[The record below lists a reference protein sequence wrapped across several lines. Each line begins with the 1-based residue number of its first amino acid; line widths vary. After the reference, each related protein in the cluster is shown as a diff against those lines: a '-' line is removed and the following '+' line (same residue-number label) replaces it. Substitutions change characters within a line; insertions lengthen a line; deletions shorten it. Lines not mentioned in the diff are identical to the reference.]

1 MIHLIGNP
9 TRDHIVNGPTS
20 VKAFGGTV
28 LYAGVFLARS
38 GHEVTI
44 IGKGDEEM
52 ENWIEHQG
60 IITTHF
66 HQTSRIV
73 EFDNVYVH
81 NQREQFA
88 RRGEKIYLAEVPDA
102 AFRSEAI
109 LIGSVLQEVDP
120 EIVRAPRQA
129 LLMLEAQ
136 GFMRHLTPDGKV
148 LQCRSG
154 DAVIAV
160 RYCDILKVDQAEAA
174 VLTATTEAD
183 TAARDLYQM
192 GPKIVI
198 VTCGEK
204 GVTIFDGSQM
214 IRIRAPQTDLIDPTG
229 AGDVFG
235 AAFLIKYLQT
245 EDLIEAGLF
254 ASAAAA
260 LSMNEFGTA
269 AVPSAREASL
279 GVKRFYKDPN
289 AVSIAY
295 PSADF
300 QPAKHEKRQSQF

>member
-9 TRDHIVNGPTS
+9 TRDHIVNGPKS
-20 VKAFGGTV
+20 VRAFGGTV
-28 LYAGVFLARS
+28 LYAGLFLARS

-44 IGKGDEEM
+44 IGKGDEDM
-52 ENWIEHQG
+52 EKWIEYQG
-60 IITTHF
+60 ILTTHF
-66 HQTSRIV
+66 HQTCRIV
-73 EFDNVYVH
+73 EFDNVYVK

-88 RRGEKIYLAEVPDA
+88 RYGEKIYLSEVPDA

-136 GFMRHLTPDGKV
+136 GFMRHLAPDGKV
-148 LQCRSG
+148 LHCTCS
-154 DAVIAV
+154 DAETAV
-160 RYCDILKVDQAEAA
+160 RYCDILKVDQSEAA

-183 TAARDLYQM
+183 TAARVLHKM

-198 VTCGEK
+198 ITSGEN
-204 GVTIFDGSQM
+204 GVTIFDGSRM
-214 IRIRAPQTDLIDPTG
+214 IRIRAPAAEVVDPTG

-235 AAFLIKYLQT
+235 AAFLIRYLQT
-245 EDLIEAGLF
+245 EDLIQAGLF

-260 LSMNEFGTA
+260 LSMAEFGTA
-269 AVPSAREASL
+269 AVPSAQEASRS
-279 GVKRFYKDPN
+279 VKKLFKDPDT
-289 AVSIAY
+289 VSIGFPA
-295 PSADF
+295 ADF
-300 QPAKHEKRQSQF
+300 QYIA